1 MLRSMFKNPLHACQ
15 KSGLIININR
25 LGLTMTRQTSTNE
38 EVNVQA
44 AKVDAFGERIDVAIK
59 RAGGATRMAEKAGI
73 SGSVL
78 RKWRAEKSDPSRTS
92 LIKVANAAGVSV
104 EWLATGKGTPDG
116 TAEAP
121 KAPPAGPSEED
132 LALLEEVAT
141 AAFVELQARN
151 IHLEPAAQARL
162 VRVLYRHFASKNE
175 RPDHDTVSNI
185 IDLAAYR

>member
-1 MLRSMFKNPLHACQ
+1 
-15 KSGLIININR
+15 
-25 LGLTMTRQTSTNE
+25 MTRQTSTNE

-44 AKVDAFGERIDVAIK
+44 AKVDAFGERVSVAID
-59 RAGGATRMAEKAGI
+59 RVGGSTKMAEIAEV
-73 SGSVL
+73 STSVL
-78 RKWRAEKSDPSRTS
+78 SKWRRGESDPSRS
-92 LIKVANAAGVSV
+92 RLVKMANAAGVSV
-104 EWLATGKGTPDG
+104 EWLATGKGAPDG

-121 KAPPAGPSEED
+121 KAPPAGPSEEN

-185 IDLAAYR
+185 IDLAACR